1 MGQEWRNTDRS
12 LGSRRSTETNGQE
25 VPFADF
31 ATRRALAVAIA
42 SAGSEASST
51 DHLECELL
59 RLLDRHGG
67 GPGSA
72 QNFVQDGRKLAK
84 AEREVL
90 TVAHESAFFSHL
102 RKLINR
108 RDLRLRQPRYNRSE
122 ASTLTASTCSLSIA
136 DSAALRAV

>member
-1 MGQEWRNTDRS
+1 M
-12 LGSRRSTETNGQE
+12 
-25 VPFADF
+25 
-31 ATRRALAVAIA
+31 AIA

-59 RLLDRHGG
+59 RLLDRQVGRL
-67 GPGSA
+67 GSA
-72 QNFVQDGRKLAK
+72 QNFVHQDGKLTK
-84 AEREVL
+84 AQREAL
-90 TVAHESAFFSHL
+90 AVAHESAFFSHL

-136 DSAALRAV
+136 DSAALGLTVPYELLATVDEAIE